1 MAARKTTKKATE
13 VVEKAKTTVTEA
25 VETVEKEA
33 KTVAAKAKKA
43 APAKKAEPKA
53 QAFVEF
59 YGKTVAV
66 ADIKAKAIELFK
78 ASNEGV
84 EIKDIT
90 LYIKPEENA
99 AYYVIN
105 GEGSADFR
113 IEL

>member
-1 MAARKTTKKATE
+1 MAARKTTKKAAE
-13 VVEKAKTTVTEA
+13 VVEKAKTIATEA
-25 VETVEKEA
+25 VETVEKEVKSVT
-33 KTVAAKAKKA
+33 KTKKAPAKKA
-43 APAKKAEPKA
+43 APVVKAK
-53 QAFVEF
+53 AFVEF
-59 YGKTVAV
+59 YGKTIAV
-66 ADIKAKAIELFK
+66 ADIKEKAIEAFK

-84 EIKDIT
+84 EITDIE